1 MPMDNVVEKE
11 YSTYEVH
18 QMLEERAGEKI
29 SEYDL
34 RTLMD
39 CWRLSRREFDKS
51 EQSGFTQE
59 DVDDFLAYAYWK

>member
-1 MPMDNVVEKE
+1 MEKVVEKE
-11 YSTYEVH
+11 YSTYDVH
-18 QMLEERAGEKI
+18 RMLEERAGEKI

-59 DVDDFLAYAYWK
+59 EVDDFLAYAY

>member
-1 MPMDNVVEKE
+1 MEKGNVVEKE

-39 CWRLSRREFDKS
+39 CWRLSRREFNKS

-59 DVDDFLAYAYWK
+59 EVDDFLAYAY